1 MEVIVRFLKENP
13 VQFLATIG
21 LDGKPKVRP
30 FHFMMEDDGKFWF
43 CTSNR
48 KDVYA
53 ELKNA
58 PYVELSVASP
68 EHTWL
73 RLAGK
78 VVFENNMA
86 IKNRIMDECEM
97 VRTVFRTADNP
108 VFEVFYLEEA
118 IESVSNLTGS
128 PAKKYHLV

>member
-1 MEVIVRFLKENP
+1 MPN
-13 VQFLATIG
+13 
-21 LDGKPKVRP
+21 
-30 FHFMMEDDGKFWF
+30 
-43 CTSNR
+43 
-48 KDVYA
+48 
-53 ELKNA
+53 
-58 PYVELSVASP
+58 SP

-118 IESVSNLTGS
+118 IASVSNLTGS